1 MKPTLQL
8 RIGQQLTMTPQL
20 QQAIR
25 LLQLS
30 SLELQSEIQEALD
43 GNPLLESTEENN
55 SSEQSPEQRSNQS
68 DTNNDGN
75 NEDQHQSSIDIHD
88 ALSKEVVS
96 KDLPVDTQ
104 WENWDAAPPSSGS
117 LGSSSLPSNDRD
129 HNYEYQGKTTESLQ
143 DHLLWQMQLTPFS
156 ERDMVIATAIIDS
169 VGDDGYLNSSLEDI
183 RQSVGEEIMPPPD
196 TQDEESIAEHLLHQE
211 NEIVAVLHRIQH
223 FDPLGVA
230 SRDLAEC
237 LLIQLAQYE
246 DNNPEI
252 KDAEMIIREHFTEL
266 GNRNY
271 KAILRKTRFSEERL
285 KNTMKVIQSLN
296 PRPGDSISS
305 NTAEYVIPD
314 VYVSKENGQWIVK
327 LNPDSAPKIRVNQT
341 YAKLIKRA
349 DNSPDNTY
357 LQNNLQEARWFI
369 KSLKSRNETLLN
381 VATCIVNY
389 QIGFF
394 EFGEEAMRPLVLSD
408 IAEEVEMHES
418 TISRVT
424 TQKFMHTPNG
434 IFELKYFFSSHVSTA
449 SGGECSSTAI
459 KALIKKLVAAEQTS
473 KPLSDSK
480 LSQILDE
487 QGIKVARRTVA
498 KYREALSIPPS
509 NERKTLL

>member
-30 SLELQSEIQEALD
+30 SLELQTEIQEALEA
-43 GNPLLESTEENN
+43 NPLLESTEDDVP
-55 SSEQSPEQRSNQS
+55 SSEQLTNQINNTDDKS
-68 DTNNDGN
+68 VDDEHHSSLDTH
-75 NEDQHQSSIDIHD
+75 E
-88 ALSKEVVS
+88 ALAKEVVT

-117 LGSSSLPSNDRD
+117 LSNNDREQ
-129 HNYEYQGKTTESLQ
+129 NFEFQGKTTESLQ

-169 VGDDGYLNSSLEDI
+169 VADDGYLTSSLEDLI
-183 RQSVGEEIMPPPD
+183 ESVGIEIMPD
-196 TQDEESIAEHLLHQE
+196 AETDDDESTEEHNKQQE
-211 NEIVAVLHRIQH
+211 NEILAVLHRIQQ

-230 SRDLAEC
+230 SRNLAEC
-237 LLIQLAQYE
+237 LLIQLTQFE
-246 DNNPEI
+246 DNSPKIQDAKLII
-252 KDAEMIIREHFTEL
+252 KDYFTEL
-266 GNRNY
+266 GSRNY
-271 KAILRKTRFSEERL
+271 KVILRKTRFTEERL
-285 KNTMKVIQSLN
+285 KNTMRVIQSLN
-296 PRPGDSISS
+296 PRPGDSISA
-305 NTAEYVIPD
+305 NTAEYVTPD
-314 VYVSKENGQWIVK
+314 VYVYKYKGQWVVE
-327 LNPDSAPKIRVNQT
+327 LNPESAPKIRVNQT
-341 YAKLIKRA
+341 YAKMIKRA
-349 DNSPDNTY
+349 DHSPDNTFM
-357 LQNNLQEARWFI
+357 QNNLQEAKWFI

-381 VATCIVNY
+381 VARCIVNY

-424 TQKFMHTPNG
+424 TQKYIHTPNG
-434 IFELKYFFSSHVSTA
+434 IFELKYFFSSHVATA

-459 KALIKKLVAAEQTS
+459 KALIKKLIAAEQTN

-480 LSQILDE
+480 LSQILEE

-509 NERKTLL
+509 NERKMLL